1 MTRRGW
7 GAWWIVGWVIAA
19 WLGLGCSG
27 PAEQKDGSAS
37 ATASAVESSAASPS
51 APTANGLAGTTSTA
65 AATLPPCASTRCSGA
80 ERWSRRFAGGGEARV
95 TGLATSADGGTVAA
109 GIFVHDL
116 ARDGTGR
123 AGAQIEGRD
132 PIYRPNPDGVGRHDS
147 FVARV
152 TADGALEPITTLGG
166 GGDQTIYALRASLD
180 GDLAV
185 SGSFGR
191 PLELGGEPLFSESPP
206 SVRAFGLLLDARG
219 KKKVAATGPGP
230 AGSVGLAIA
239 PDGRGGLWLG
249 GSSGLPVTCD
259 LFLKHVNASGETT
272 VDWSD
277 SSGGCLIRDLVPLPD
292 GHVLVVGS
300 YRIMLS
306 KGEPIFTDG
315 EGEFLLELDGRGAV
329 VRKAKLGRRLQV
341 QHAAVDVHGRVYF
354 TAAATDPATLLDAP
368 ISPGPSGLLVALDA
382 DWRLRF
388 SARFS
393 PWYVSDR
400 TDMMMTLYGKYMP
413 YFTGVWE
420 NGALL
425 ALDPAGDPVVAVT
438 FQGRFEAGAVRYT
451 SSVARDVA
459 ILHFDAEDGH
469 VVWSRQVG
477 GPPKVGQLAHALSVD
492 ATGCVTVG
500 GSYIDH
506 PDAFLTRAER

>member
-1 MTRRGW
+1 MKRGGW
-7 GAWWIVGWVIAA
+7 RAKSIVAWAIAA
-19 WLGLGCSG
+19 SLGLGCTGS
-27 PAEQKDGSAS
+27 AEPSDVSAS
-37 ATASAVESSAASPS
+37 ATASAIESSAASPS
-51 APTANGLAGTTSTA
+51 APAASGLASATSAQVT
-65 AATLPPCASTRCSGA
+65 TLPPCASARCNGA

-123 AGAQIEGRD
+123 PGDRIEGRD

-147 FVARV
+147 FLARV
-152 TADGALEPITTLGG
+152 SDDGALEPITTLGG
-166 GGDQTIYALRASLD
+166 DGDQTIYALRSAPN
-180 GDLAV
+180 GELAV

-219 KKKVAATGPGP
+219 KKKLAATGPGP
-230 AGSVGLAIA
+230 AGSVGLAVA
-239 PDGRGGLWLG
+239 PDGRGGLWFG
-249 GSSGLPVTCD
+249 GSSGLPVTCE
-259 LFLKHVNASGETT
+259 LFLKHVDASGETT
-272 VDWSD
+272 VDWTD

-292 GHVLVVGS
+292 GHVLVLGS
-300 YRIMLS
+300 YRILLS
-306 KGEPIFTDG
+306 KDEPIFRDG
-315 EGEFLLELDGRGAV
+315 EGEFLLELDARGAV
-329 VRKAKLGRRLQV
+329 VKKAKLGRRLQV
-341 QHAAVDVHGRVYF
+341 QHAAVDGRGRVYF
-354 TAAATDPATLLDAP
+354 TAAATSPATLLDAP
-368 ISPGPSGLLVALDA
+368 LPPGPSGLLVALDA

-388 SARFS
+388 TARFS

-400 TDMMMTLYGKYMP
+400 TDMMTTLYAKYMP

-425 ALDPAGDPVVAVT
+425 AMDPAGDPVVAVT
-438 FQGRFEAGAVRYT
+438 FQGRFESGAVHYT
-451 SSVARDVA
+451 SQVARDVA

-477 GPPKVGQLAHALSVD
+477 GPPKVGQLAHALSID
-492 ATGCVTVG
+492 ALGRATIG
-500 GSYIDH
+500 GAYIDH